1 MRTVSEMVTAVDQV
15 IQVDIN
21 SLSPYANNPRTH
33 SDSQVDRLV
42 QSLKQFGFVNPILTG
57 DDGQIVAGHGR
68 LMAAQVLG
76 LTTVPVIRLSHLT
89 EDQKRAY
96 VIADNQL
103 ALNSGW
109 DDDLLQKEL
118 AALGDNGFDLTVL
131 GWGEELPTFGEDV
144 DLSAL
149 EDLDDDLSEYAA
161 GVRKAIQID
170 FEPEDYEEAQALVSQ
185 ARKEGKYVGM
195 LLINAIKD
203 DTSL

>member
-1 MRTVSEMVTAVDQV
+1 MTLVSVDSVEQV
-15 IQVDIN
+15 QTS

-33 SDSQVDRLV
+33 SDAQVDRLV
-42 QSLKQFGFVNPILTG
+42 QSLKQFGFVNPILTD

-68 LMAAQVLG
+68 LMAAQAIG
-76 LTTVPVIRLSHLT
+76 METVPVIRLSHLDD
-89 EDQKRAY
+89 DQRRAY

-109 DDDLLQKEL
+109 DDDLLQAEL
-118 AALGDNGFDLTVL
+118 KALGDVGFDLTVL
-131 GWGEELPTFGEDV
+131 GWGEDLPTFGEEV

-195 LLINAIKD
+195 LLINALKGAD
-203 DTSL
+203 

>member
-1 MRTVSEMVTAVDQV
+1 MPEMITAVEEVQ
-15 IQVDIN
+15 QVDIN
-21 SLSPYANNPRTH
+21 ELTPYANNPRTH

-42 QSLKQFGFVNPILTG
+42 QSLKEFGFVNPILTG

-76 LTTVPVIRLSHLT
+76 LTKVPVIRLSHLT
-89 EDQKRAY
+89 EDQRRAY

-131 GWGEELPTFGEDV
+131 GWGDELPTFGDEV

-149 EDLDDDLSEYAA
+149 DDLDDPTGELLD
-161 GVRKAIQID
+161 GVMKAIQIE
-170 FEPEDYEEAQALVSQ
+170 FRVEDYEEAKARVEQ
-185 ARKEGKYVGM
+185 ARKAGVYIGEV
-195 LLINAIKD
+195 LIQALAD
-203 DTSL
+203 HASL